1 MTGRYVSSTGEYG
14 AEITARKQ
22 DIQLEATVGSVFA
35 SAAQRLAMT
44 GHNGAFISGGSGQAE
59 LTGAFTEVSGDRE
72 VSLKGDLNVKIAATT
87 NDLVMQAGHDI
98 ELASF
103 TATRV
108 VGGYG
113 VAFYLLSLVLR
124 TLPVGI
130 TYAIWAGLGIVLVTL
145 VGIMVFGEKPDLPAV
160 LGISL
165 IVAGVVTLQ
174 VFSKMNVH

>member
-1 MTGRYVSSTGEYG
+1 MTFVYLILAIV
-14 AEITARKQ
+14 AEVI
-22 DIQLEATVGSVFA
+22 ATSALKASVG
-35 SAAQRLAMT
+35 
-44 GHNGAFISGGSGQAE
+44 
-59 LTGAFTEVSGDRE
+59 FTRPLP
-72 VSLKGDLNVKIAATT
+72 SLL
-87 NDLVMQAGHDI
+87 
-98 ELASF
+98 
-103 TATRV
+103 V

-165 IVAGVVTLQ
+165 IVAAVVTLQ

>member
-1 MTGRYVSSTGEYG
+1 MTFVYLILAIV
-14 AEITARKQ
+14 AEVI
-22 DIQLEATVGSVFA
+22 ATSALKASVG
-35 SAAQRLAMT
+35 
-44 GHNGAFISGGSGQAE
+44 
-59 LTGAFTEVSGDRE
+59 FTRPLP
-72 VSLKGDLNVKIAATT
+72 SLL
-87 NDLVMQAGHDI
+87 
-98 ELASF
+98 
-103 TATRV
+103 V

-160 LGISL
+160 FGISL

>member
-1 MTGRYVSSTGEYG
+1 MTFVYLILAIV
-14 AEITARKQ
+14 AEVI
-22 DIQLEATVGSVFA
+22 AT
-35 SAAQRLAMT
+35 SALKDSA
-44 GHNGAFISGGSGQAE
+44 G
-59 LTGAFTEVSGDRE
+59 FTRPLP
-72 VSLKGDLNVKIAATT
+72 SLL
-87 NDLVMQAGHDI
+87 
-98 ELASF
+98 
-103 TATRV
+103 V

>member
-1 MTGRYVSSTGEYG
+1 MTFVYLILAIVAEVIATSALKASVGFTRPLSS
-14 AEITARKQ
+14 
-22 DIQLEATVGSVFA
+22 L
-35 SAAQRLAMT
+35 L
-44 GHNGAFISGGSGQAE
+44 
-59 LTGAFTEVSGDRE
+59 
-72 VSLKGDLNVKIAATT
+72 
-87 NDLVMQAGHDI
+87 
-98 ELASF
+98 
-103 TATRV
+103 V

-145 VGIMVFGEKPDLPAV
+145 VGIVVFGETPDLPAV
-160 LGISL
+160 LGITL

>member
-1 MTGRYVSSTGEYG
+1 MTFVYLILAIV
-14 AEITARKQ
+14 AEVI
-22 DIQLEATVGSVFA
+22 ATSALKASVG
-35 SAAQRLAMT
+35 
-44 GHNGAFISGGSGQAE
+44 
-59 LTGAFTEVSGDRE
+59 FTRPLP
-72 VSLKGDLNVKIAATT
+72 SLL
-87 NDLVMQAGHDI
+87 
-98 ELASF
+98 
-103 TATRV
+103 V

-145 VGIMVFGEKPDLPAV
+145 VGIVVFGEKPDLPAV
-160 LGISL
+160 FGISL

>member
-1 MTGRYVSSTGEYG
+1 MTFVYLILAIV
-14 AEITARKQ
+14 AEVI
-22 DIQLEATVGSVFA
+22 ATSALKASVG
-35 SAAQRLAMT
+35 
-44 GHNGAFISGGSGQAE
+44 
-59 LTGAFTEVSGDRE
+59 FTRPLP
-72 VSLKGDLNVKIAATT
+72 SLL
-87 NDLVMQAGHDI
+87 
-98 ELASF
+98 
-103 TATRV
+103 V

>member
-1 MTGRYVSSTGEYG
+1 MTFVYLILAIV
-14 AEITARKQ
+14 AEVV
-22 DIQLEATVGSVFA
+22 ATSALKASVG
-35 SAAQRLAMT
+35 
-44 GHNGAFISGGSGQAE
+44 
-59 LTGAFTEVSGDRE
+59 FTRPLP
-72 VSLKGDLNVKIAATT
+72 SLL
-87 NDLVMQAGHDI
+87 
-98 ELASF
+98 
-103 TATRV
+103 V

-145 VGIMVFGEKPDLPAV
+145 VGIVVFGEKPDLPAV
-160 LGISL
+160 FGISL